1 MPEKS
6 EPSFCI
12 SRGAKCRGGQQFF
25 FRADF
30 CPTTRRLR
38 GKKSNSFSFPTFY
51 DRKSCNCQLLTES
64 SKNEPV
70 VDSVEEEEGMG
81 ERDKM
86 LLEQLR
92 DDLQSRL
99 RS

>member
-1 MPEKS
+1 MSDDQKR
-6 EPSFCI
+6 CN
-12 SRGAKCRGGQQFF
+12 GQH
-25 FRADF
+25 
-30 CPTTRRLR
+30 
-38 GKKSNSFSFPTFY
+38 
-51 DRKSCNCQLLTES
+51 LTES
-64 SKNEPV
+64 LKNESV
-70 VDSVEEEEGMG
+70 VDSLEEEEGMG

>member
-1 MPEKS
+1 MVDD
-6 EPSFCI
+6 
-12 SRGAKCRGGQQFF
+12 Q
-25 FRADF
+25 
-30 CPTTRRLR
+30 
-38 GKKSNSFSFPTFY
+38 
-51 DRKSCNCQLLTES
+51 KSCNGPHLTES
-64 SKNEPV
+64 LKNESV

>member
-1 MPEKS
+1 M
-6 EPSFCI
+6 
-12 SRGAKCRGGQQFF
+12 
-25 FRADF
+25 
-30 CPTTRRLR
+30 
-38 GKKSNSFSFPTFY
+38 FY
-51 DRKSCNCQLLTES
+51 GRKSCKCQLLTES
-64 SKNEPV
+64 SKNEHV
-70 VDSVEEEEGMG
+70 ADSVGEEEGMG

>member
-1 MPEKS
+1 MPSAE
-6 EPSFCI
+6 
-12 SRGAKCRGGQQFF
+12 Q
-25 FRADF
+25 
-30 CPTTRRLR
+30 T
-38 GKKSNSFSFPTFY
+38 SNSSSEQTPAQPQEDSEVKIALSPMVDDQKICNGQHLT
-51 DRKSCNCQLLTES
+51 KSL
-64 SKNEPV
+64 KNEFV

>member
-1 MPEKS
+1 MGDDQKR
-6 EPSFCI
+6 CN
-12 SRGAKCRGGQQFF
+12 GQH
-25 FRADF
+25 
-30 CPTTRRLR
+30 
-38 GKKSNSFSFPTFY
+38 
-51 DRKSCNCQLLTES
+51 LTEPL
-64 SKNEPV
+64 KNESV
-70 VDSVEEEEGMG
+70 VDSLEEEEGMG